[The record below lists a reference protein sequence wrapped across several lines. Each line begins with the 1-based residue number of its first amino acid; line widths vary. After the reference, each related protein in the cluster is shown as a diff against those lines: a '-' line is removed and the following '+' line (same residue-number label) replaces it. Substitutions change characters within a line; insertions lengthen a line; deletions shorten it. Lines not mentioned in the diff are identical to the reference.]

1 MSGQVLTIALRVEL
15 PKLDQVSGSVVV
27 TSTTDIADFCKFF
40 NDLKKDN
47 KIDGKNQ
54 CTSNNKKANEGKDGG
69 DATEGSSESSDN
81 DDDDSAAGMVSIN
94 MAVLALAGVAAV
106 AQLF

>member
-1 MSGQVLTIALRVEL
+1 MLGQVLTIALRVEL

-40 NDLKKDN
+40 NDLKDDK
-47 KIDGKNQ
+47 KIDGKEQ

-69 DATEGSSESSDN
+69 DATEGSSESN
-81 DDDDSAAGMVSIN
+81 DSDDDSAAGMVSIN